1 MKENKCNGHCFLSK
15 QLKKAA
21 EKEKKETENL
31 REKQELIYINSV
43 SEKPI
48 TTSYLIESSKIL
60 FSHHCEKT
68 KSIAFSIFRPPL
80 A

>member
-1 MKENKCNGHCFLSK
+1 MKENNCYGKCYLSK

-31 REKQELIYINSV
+31 REKQELVYLNSI
-43 SEKPI
+43 SEKTI
-48 TTSYLIESSKIL
+48 TPSYLMESSKLL